1 MINTKFVVKVSRP
14 GALSCQYVQRLDRTP
29 VLMTADRKRA
39 LIMGKLTAEEAVG
52 AIQNS
57 RRTAEIV
64 PVAIRSRVATA

>member
-1 MINTKFVVKVSRP
+1 MTNTKFVVKVSRP
-14 GALSCQYVQRLDRTP
+14 GALTCQYVQRLDRTP
-29 VLMTADRKRA
+29 VLMTVDRKRA

-64 PVAIRSRVATA
+64 PVAIRQRAAIA

>member
-1 MINTKFVVKVSRP
+1 MVNTKFVVRVSRP

-29 VLMTADRKRA
+29 VLMTANRKLA
-39 LIMGKLTAEEAVG
+39 LMMGKLTAEEAVD

-64 PVAIRSRVATA
+64 PVAIRLRAATA